1 MFDNIIG
8 NEKVK
13 IELENIL
20 ALNKISH
27 SYLFIGIDG
36 IGKKLFAREF
46 AKAILCNE
54 ENKYCDKCK
63 SCLEFN
69 TNNNPD
75 YGEIIPEGNSIKIDQ
90 IREMQRK
97 ILESPI
103 ISNKKVYIIDNAH
116 LMTKEAQNALLK
128 TLEEPP
134 DYLAIILI
142 SANESNLLS
151 TIISRCLALKFS
163 NIQNYQIEQYLK
175 EKYKL
180 NIIPESII
188 EASNGSIGSAEKL
201 INTENTYILI
211 ENFINNIKNFD
222 LIDCLKKAD
231 FIYKMQDEKNEILD
245 YINIILY
252 KKAKEDLQYLNCI
265 NIVEDTKKRLKS
277 NCNFNMTIDNMIITI
292 WEEIH

>member
-1 MFDNIIG
+1 MFEHIIG

-13 IELENIL
+13 KELENIL
-20 ALNKISH
+20 ASNKISH

-54 ENKYCDKCK
+54 QNKYCDKCK

-97 ILESPI
+97 ISESPI

-134 DYLAIILI
+134 DYLIIILI
-142 SANESNLLS
+142 GANESNLLS
-151 TIISRCLALKFS
+151 TILSRCLSIKFS
-163 NIQNYQIEQYLK
+163 NIQNYQIEKYLK
-175 EKYKL
+175 EKFNL
-180 NIIPESII
+180 NVIKESII
-188 EASNGSIGSAEKL
+188 EAANGSIGNAEKL
-201 INTENTYILI
+201 INNEDTYNLI
-211 ENFINNIKNFD
+211 ENFINNINKFD
-222 LIDCLKKAD
+222 LIDCIKQAD
-231 FIYKMQDEKNEILD
+231 FIYKMQDEKNEMLD

-252 KKAKEDLQYLNCI
+252 KKSKEDIRFLKCI
-265 NIVEDTKKRLKS
+265 NIVEDTKRRLKS
-277 NCNFNMTIDNMIITI
+277 NCNYNMTIDNMIITI
-292 WEEIH
+292 WEETH

>member
-1 MFDNIIG
+1 MFEHIIG

-13 IELENIL
+13 KELENIL
-20 ALNKISH
+20 ASNKISH

-54 ENKYCDKCK
+54 QNKYCDKCK

-97 ILESPI
+97 ISESPI

-151 TIISRCLALKFS
+151 TIISRCLSLKFS
-163 NIQNYQIEQYLK
+163 NIQKNQIEKYLK
-175 EKYKL
+175 EKF
-180 NIIPESII
+180 NFNVIQESII
-188 EASNGSIGSAEKL
+188 EASNGSIGNAEKL
-201 INTENTYILI
+201 INNEDTYNLI
-211 ENFINNIKNFD
+211 ERFICNIKNLD

-231 FIYKMQDEKNEILD
+231 FIYKMQEEKNGILD
-245 YINIILY
+245 YIIIILY
-252 KKAKEDLQYLNCI
+252 KKAKEDLKYLNCI
-265 NIVEDTKKRLKS
+265 NIVEDTKRRLKS
-277 NCNFNMTIDNMIITI
+277 NCNYNMTIDNMIIAI
-292 WEEIH
+292 WEEIY